1 MGFKMKSES
10 GKDMSF
16 VMYIEATENGKEGRL
31 RSEYPQGI
39 AHGEFCDPEDAD
51 ILATLPAEA
60 FVRIYTGEVSV
71 SAVSSLVLRGKV
83 SVRAS

>member
-16 VMYIEATENGKEGRL
+16 VMYIEDTENGKEGRL

-51 ILATLPAEA
+51 ILATEA

-71 SAVSSLVLRGKV
+71 SAVTSLVLRGKV

>member
-16 VMYIEATENGKEGRL
+16 VMYIEDTENGKEGRL

-51 ILATLPAEA
+51 ILPAEA

-71 SAVSSLVLRGKV
+71 SAVTSLVLRGKV

>member
-1 MGFKMKSES
+1 MKSES

-16 VMYIEATENGKEGRL
+16 VMYIEDTENGKEGRL

-71 SAVSSLVLRGKV
+71 SAVTSLVLRGKV

>member
-16 VMYIEATENGKEGRL
+16 VMYIEDTENGKEGRL

-60 FVRIYTGEVSV
+60 FVRIYT
-71 SAVSSLVLRGKV
+71 
-83 SVRAS
+83 